1 MWSLLA
7 LLTKT
12 VLNFLTSF
20 LSPHAFWIHCASF
33 CSFKSTTTSSLA
45 TWSFM
50 SCRPETLSRGT
61 TMATLTHLL
70 KFISFQGE
78 GESKGVE
85 TASTP
90 GLSSSGQEK
99 EGQCRINGSQSE
111 KCCSCASV
119 AVVIKGLS
127 QPLLEREFECYTCID
142 IPNLK
147 RQQLC
152 KNSNRISIH
161 FKIQFILACH
171 DIFQC
176 AAHGLS
182 LVQFHSTYCTG
193 PSDGLCSSG
202 GSMWYGLLVTELISP
217 LPLLNDIN
225 IM

>member
-152 KNSNRISIH
+152 KTQTG
-161 FKIQFILACH
+161 FPFILKYNLFWLAMTSFSVQYMAFLWH
-171 DIFQC
+171 NFIAPTAQVHQMVYVVPVAQC
-176 AAHGLS
+176 DMASLS
-182 LVQFHSTYCTG
+182 RN
-193 PSDGLCSSG
+193 SSAPYHC
-202 GSMWYGLLVTELISP
+202 WTT
-217 LPLLNDIN
+217 
-225 IM
+225 